1 MMRTVFACFD
11 FKSTDLEAEERNY
24 AEVHVALAKQL
35 PGLRQYITGRLHAPS
50 GQQPP
55 HYRAALLSFD
65 SAAEAEAAM
74 RKSPVAKAVA
84 ADGREHMTNLRWLEM
99 DSEIIV
105 PFEAKRPGNKYLLM
119 AAEFDLQVEK
129 AGFSDAASAEQ
140 RYLGEHTR
148 IARRLPGL
156 RHYMVGRLVEA
167 AHEKPD
173 RLRIAFLVF
182 DDADALKSAYR
193 SPVGIELIKDE
204 EAPIANARVYR
215 IDATVQL

>member
-1 MMRTVFACFD
+1 MRTVFACFD
-11 FKSTDLEAEERNY
+11 FKSSDLEAEERNY
-24 AEVHVALAKQL
+24 ADVHVTLAKQL
-35 PGLRQYITGRLHAPS
+35 PGLRQYITGRLRAPS

-55 HYRAALLSFD
+55 HYRAAALSFD
-65 SAAEAEAAM
+65 SAAEAETAM
-74 RKSPVAKAVA
+74 RTSPVAKAVA

-105 PFEAKRPGNKYLLM
+105 PLEAKQPARQCLLM

-129 AGFSDAASAEQ
+129 AGFGDAASAEQ

-167 AHEKPD
+167 ARQKPD
-173 RLRIAFLVF
+173 RLRMAFLAF
-182 DDADALKSAYR
+182 DDAEALRAAYR
-193 SPVGIELIKDE
+193 SPVGLELIKDE
-204 EAPIANARVYR
+204 EATIANARVYR
-215 IDATVQL
+215 IDATVQI